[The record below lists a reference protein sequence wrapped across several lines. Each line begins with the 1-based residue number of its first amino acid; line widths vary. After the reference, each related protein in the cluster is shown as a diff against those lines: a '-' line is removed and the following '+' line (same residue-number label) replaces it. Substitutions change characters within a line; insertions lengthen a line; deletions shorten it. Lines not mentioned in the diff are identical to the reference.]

1 MAYFQNK
8 NTNLGKILRVLQW
21 KMLVYFMAILS
32 ISRPFSIFCG
42 NLVYFMVLWN
52 IFPVLVCCTKKNLA
66 TLAPRPCKQI
76 RRHAHLFSFW
86 LFLSLL
92 SALIVPLSFS
102 RQKKTTFFFSNCFS
116 FRHQNL
122 RNKRVELSHSRVAR
136 GFVFKPKI
144 PIWVNIGGS

>member
-52 IFPVLVCCTKKNLA
+52 IFPVLDMLYQEKSCNPVPGIKM
-66 TLAPRPCKQI
+66 PHSPP
-76 RRHAHLFSFW
+76 
-86 LFLSLL
+86 LL
-92 SALIVPLSFS
+92 C
-102 RQKKTTFFFSNCFS
+102 RD
-116 FRHQNL
+116 
-122 RNKRVELSHSRVAR
+122 
-136 GFVFKPKI
+136 
-144 PIWVNIGGS
+144 